1 MSIVFFVVSFM
12 GFFLFQ
18 DRLDRKCTSRVT
30 SYSILGVR
38 DMILAKGGV
47 EGFGQ
52 NVCVWPITCKD
63 KVDQGMCSKPPL
75 PTDLCT
81 ILCRI
86 TISDAFFMKY
96 IAFLNEVALLLHPH
110 LHCKRK
116 C

>member
-52 NVCVWPITCKD
+52 DVCVWLITCKD
-63 KVDQGMCSKPPL
+63 KVDQGMRSKPL
-75 PTDLCT
+75 
-81 ILCRI
+81 
-86 TISDAFFMKY
+86 S
-96 IAFLNEVALLLHPH
+96 LLT
-110 LHCKRK
+110 CAQYSVGSQFQTRSS
-116 C
+116 